1 MASLR
6 PALSPQGFFALMVAK
21 LKLAIAPNRFAFF
34 GCGIAD
40 LCRKGE
46 DTLLRMHDG
55 RVFIFWE
62 SLDIAE
68 RQLDPAL
75 FCRVSRTFIINRKAA
90 NRWQRQTDRGLLLEV
105 QPQNG
110 EPVKVVRDK
119 AAEVVGCYVLITL
132 NDTSSTNDKDSV
144 KVDFIRILFSMY

>member
-34 GCGIAD
+34 GCGIAY
-40 LCRKGE
+40 LCQKGE

-75 FCRVSRTFIINRKAA
+75 FAGLAEHSLLTEKRLIAGKDKLIEDYCWKFSPKTASLSRSAGTRQRK
-90 NRWQRQTDRGLLLEV
+90 LLAV
-105 QPQNG
+105 T
-110 EPVKVVRDK
+110 
-119 AAEVVGCYVLITL
+119 C
-132 NDTSSTNDKDSV
+132 
-144 KVDFIRILFSMY
+144 